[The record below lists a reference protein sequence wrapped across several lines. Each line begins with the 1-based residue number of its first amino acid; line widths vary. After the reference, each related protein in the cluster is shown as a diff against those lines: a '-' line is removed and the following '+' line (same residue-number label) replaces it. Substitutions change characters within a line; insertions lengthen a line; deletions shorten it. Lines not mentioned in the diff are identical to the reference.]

1 MADDRRSLLLA
12 EAASRGY
19 FGRAVVAASY
29 RRYRVPGAVEEVGR
43 AVLGELWRTRLS
55 VPARTS
61 RRARLDGGHAFSEG

>member
-43 AVLGELWRTRLS
+43 AVLRGALANPP
-55 VPARTS
+55 VGARS
-61 RRARLDGGHAFSEG
+61 DIQASAP